1 MAEVLAAAHD
11 SHHEGIQK
19 SLHRLRRDFHLPRAR
34 VVLQDYIRACEVG
47 QRNKTEQLHPAGL
60 LQPLTVPSRIWEDI
74 SMDLIEGL
82 PKVGGESVILTVVD
96 RFSKYAH
103 FIPLAH
109 PYTAETVAKAFFTNI
124 LRLHGVP
131 VSIVSD
137 RDVVFTLNFWKA
149 LFAASGTRLHMSTA
163 FHPQSDGQAEAV
175 NRVIAMY
182 LRCLTGDRPRQWL
195 QWLSWAEYCYNTS
208 NHSAL
213 RDTPFRVV
221 YGRNSPS
228 FRDYIPGEICN
239 QAVERQIVDRDQ
251 FLHDMRARLLQAV
264 QHYKH
269 FMMASIASC
278 LLTLVS
284 GLGCAFTIGQQ
295 RFWVLQPRASWLL
308 NIMAL

>member
-1 MAEVLAAAHD
+1 M
-11 SHHEGIQK
+11 
-19 SLHRLRRDFHLPRAR
+19 DF
-34 VVLQDYIRACEVG
+34 
-47 QRNKTEQLHPAGL
+47 
-60 LQPLTVPSRIWEDI
+60 
-74 SMDLIEGL
+74 IEGL
-82 PKVGGESVILTVVD
+82 PKVGGKSVILTVVN

-109 PYTAETVAKAFFTNI
+109 PYTAETVAKAFFTSI
-124 LRLHGVP
+124 VRLHGVLI
-131 VSIVSD
+131 SIVSD
-137 RDVVFTLNFWKA
+137 RDVVFTSNFWKA

-195 QWLSWAEYCYNTS
+195 EWLSWAEYCYNTS
-208 NHSAL
+208 YHSAL

-221 YGRNSPS
+221 YGRDPPS
-228 FRDYIPGEICN
+228 FRDYIPGEIRN

-308 NIMAL
+308 NIMALSRSSPRLTRWPIVWSYQPVPAFTMYFMWVCSRSIMGRRRKDRRHCLPFSTAVCSQRPAKPCTPACAEVCSKC